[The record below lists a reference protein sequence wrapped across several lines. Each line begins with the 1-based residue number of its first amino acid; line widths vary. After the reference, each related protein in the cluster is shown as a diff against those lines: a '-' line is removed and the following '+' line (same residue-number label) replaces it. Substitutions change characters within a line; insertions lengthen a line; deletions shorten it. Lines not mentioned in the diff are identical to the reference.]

1 MEVQVESHYYELKA
15 DNRLIYF
22 DEGSSTDPE
31 IVVIVVVVLLSLLS
45 LLLLSLL

>member
-1 MEVQVESHYYELKA
+1 MEVQEESHYYELKA
-15 DNRLIYF
+15 DNRFIYF

-31 IVVIVVVVLLSLLS
+31 IVVIVVVLLSLLS